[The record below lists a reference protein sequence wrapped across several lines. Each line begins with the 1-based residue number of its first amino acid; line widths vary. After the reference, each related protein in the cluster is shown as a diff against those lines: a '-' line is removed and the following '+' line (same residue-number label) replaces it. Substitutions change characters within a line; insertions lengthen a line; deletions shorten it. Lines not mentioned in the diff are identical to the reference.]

1 MTMSAV
7 HFKIRKGLDLPI
19 TGSPKQ
25 EIADARAVSHVAI
38 LGGDYHGMKPSMLVQ
53 VGDRVQA
60 GQAVFED
67 KKSPGVRYVAP
78 VSGEVAAINR
88 GAKRVFESLVIRRD
102 GDAAERFELPGG
114 KALESASREEVRDL
128 FVAAGQWS
136 ALRTRPYSKVPG
148 VDDKP
153 AAIFVT
159 AIETNP
165 LGAQPDVVLKDRD
178 SDFRQGL
185 IALTKLTD
193 GRVHLCTGP
202 GSSLPGADIA
212 GVEHAVFEGPHPAG
226 LAGTHI
232 HFLRPVGV
240 KTTVWTIGY
249 QDVAAWGALLR
260 SGRIDS
266 ARVVSLAGPAAAK
279 PRLVRTV
286 LGAQLS
292 DLCEGEVADPSVE
305 TRIVSG
311 SVLQGHTAS
320 GPEADR
326 FGFLGRYAV
335 QVSLLRE
342 GRKRDFLGW
351 HMPGGNRFS
360 VKNVF
365 ISALNRKKQYDFTT
379 NLMGSPRAMVPV
391 GSYESVMPMDILPTQ
406 LLRAL
411 LSGDTDGAQELGA
424 LELDEE
430 DLGLC
435 TFVDPG
441 KTDFGPL
448 LRESLTMIERDG

>member
-1 MTMSAV
+1 MSAV
-7 HFKIRKGLDLPI
+7 HIKIRKGLDLPI
-19 TGSPKQ
+19 TGAPKQ
-25 EIADARAVSHVAI
+25 EISAAQSASHVAL
-38 LGGDYHGMKPSMLVQ
+38 LGGDYHGMKPSMLVK
-53 VGDRVQA
+53 VGDRVKL

-67 KKSPGVRYVAP
+67 KKSAGVHYVAP
-78 VSGEVAAINR
+78 AAGEVVAVHR
-88 GAKRVFESLVIRRD
+88 GARRVFDSLVIRVD
-102 GDAAERFELPGG
+102 GDDAETFELAGG
-114 KALESASREEVRDL
+114 KSLESASREDVRAL
-128 FVAAGQWS
+128 LVAAGQWP

-148 VDDKP
+148 LEDSP

-165 LGAQPDVVLKDRD
+165 LGAKPEVVLAERD
-178 SDFRQGL
+178 QDFRQGL

-193 GRVHLCTGP
+193 GTVHLCTAP
-202 GSSLPGADIA
+202 GTSIPGADIA
-212 GVEHAVFEGPHPAG
+212 GVEHAIFEGPHPAG

-232 HFLRPVGV
+232 HFLRPVGTA
-240 KTTVWTIGY
+240 KRVWTIGY

-260 SGRIDS
+260 TGKIDVE
-266 ARVVSLAGPAAAK
+266 RVVSIAGPAASN
-279 PRLVRTV
+279 PRLVRSR

-292 DLCEGEVADPSVE
+292 DICQGEIADASLE
-305 TRIVSG
+305 TRIISG
-311 SVLQGHTAS
+311 SVFQGHTAS
-320 GPEADR
+320 GPRAER
-326 FGFLGRYAV
+326 FGFLGRYAC

-351 HMPGGNRFS
+351 HMPGTKRFS
-360 VKNVF
+360 IKKVF
-365 ISALNRKKQYDFTT
+365 ASALSKGKKYDFNT

-391 GSYESVMPMDILPTQ
+391 GSYEAVMPLDILPTQ

-411 LSGDTDGAQELGA
+411 LSGDTDSAQALGA